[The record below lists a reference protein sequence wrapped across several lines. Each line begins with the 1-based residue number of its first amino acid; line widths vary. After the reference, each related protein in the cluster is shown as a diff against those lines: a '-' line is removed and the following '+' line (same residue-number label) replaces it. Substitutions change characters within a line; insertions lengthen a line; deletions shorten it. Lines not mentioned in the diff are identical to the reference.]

1 MDDKIGTQKYAQHHY
16 HRGNASKQY
25 NEISLH
31 ILVNRMAKIKKTDHI
46 KWARMW
52 NDGNSHRMHV
62 GNAK

>member
-1 MDDKIGTQKYAQHHY
+1 MLNTITIKEMLVK
-16 HRGNASKQY
+16 KY

-52 NDGNSHRMHV
+52 NNRNSHRLHI